1 MEGKRI
7 YSLWRLLPDDM
18 LADVLRRAAP
28 RDLAVSRCVCRAW
41 RALVDDRRL
50 LRADLLPLSLAGLF
64 IDYSGL
70 PYTNFLARP
79 SSANTTTPY
88 QLPCT
93 SVVDHCNGLVLTYH
107 GVLNPATGGWTPF
120 PGPPPPPRVPGTD
133 RFLYDM
139 YLAFDPTTESSHYE
153 VFVIPIIPPWF
164 GRRRPSAKLNEDE
177 DDAEE
182 YPGSAEWPPSPYRL
196 SVFSSRT
203 GQWDERKFVRE
214 NEAAGT
220 AADVEEEPLKAKR
233 KAVCWRGALYVH
245 CQMDI
250 IMRISLSDNK
260 YRVIKPPRDLNM
272 SEYRALHLGKSEKGV
287 YSASLEGREHR
298 LRVWLLHESPQDSK
312 TKWILKHDTGR
323 GLTVPSLNLDQPA
336 YHGPWIFDGGCCDN
350 HGGSNDEAQQ
360 NQIVGWNSDDDE
372 ALPFQTPQVDDRNT
386 DTNHRYVS
394 IEILGF
400 HPFREIVFLHRSWS
414 RGLAYHL
421 NSSRLEDLGNVC
433 PKDDTLFYEE
443 LGYIECAFPYTPC
456 LMAEFSQQYLEF
468 SDDED

>member
-28 RDLAVSRCVCRAW
+28 RDLGVSRCVCRAW

-88 QLPCT
+88 
-93 SVVDHCNGLVLTYH
+93 
-107 GVLNPATGGWTPF
+107 PAALHQRR
-120 PGPPPPPRVPGTD
+120 GPLQT
-133 RFLYDM
+133 
-139 YLAFDPTTESSHYE
+139 AS
-153 VFVIPIIPPWF
+153 
-164 GRRRPSAKLNEDE
+164 
-177 DDAEE
+177 
-182 YPGSAEWPPSPYRL
+182 L

-298 LRVWLLHESPQDSK
+298 LRVWLLHESPQDNK
-312 TKWILKHDTGR
+312 TKWIVKHDTGR

-386 DTNHRYVS
+386 ETNHRYVS